1 MDKSKQRYDSKHKVT
16 RIFLADYQL
25 LKELSQRA
33 GISMAECLHKLITRQ
48 PEVARQVPVTQ
59 PAFEVRAQ
67 PAFEARAQPAFEVVT
82 QPAFPVSAPVAL
94 RVRLQP
100 TIATNGSKVTA
111 FRIKPKGVK
120 YD

>member
-1 MDKSKQRYDSKHKVT
+1 MNASKKRYDNKHRVT

-25 LKELSQRA
+25 LKELSVRA

-67 PAFEARAQPAFEVVT
+67 PAFEVT
-82 QPAFPVSAPVAL
+82 APVAL
-94 RVRLQP
+94 RLRLKP
-100 TIATNGSKVTA
+100 AIATNGSKVTA
-111 FRIKPKGVK
+111 FRIKPKGVR